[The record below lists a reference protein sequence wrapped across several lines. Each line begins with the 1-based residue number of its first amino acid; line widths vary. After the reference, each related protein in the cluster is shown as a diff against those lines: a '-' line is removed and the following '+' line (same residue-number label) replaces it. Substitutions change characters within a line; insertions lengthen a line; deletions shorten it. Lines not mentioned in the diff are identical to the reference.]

1 MGYKRS
7 PEKSREDRSGGTF
20 GPLNLLTIRAIIL
33 GRGGASIV
41 SDNFD
46 LDTGYWGR
54 LLDLSALVGW
64 FAASFGFDL
73 ENLDLTLLYHF
84 SFTSTGGFTFPFPLF
99 CVLGFRRHLQI
110 TIRCCDGCS
119 SGCSDGG

>member
-1 MGYKRS
+1 MGENGSVRY
-7 PEKSREDRSGGTF
+7 F
-20 GPLNLLTIRAIIL
+20 GLNLLKKRAVLL
-33 GRGGASIV
+33 GGDASIV

-64 FAASFGFDL
+64 FAASFGFDFGFDL
-73 ENLDLTLLYHF
+73 ENLDLALLYHV

-119 SGCSDGG
+119 SGCSNGG